1 MPSPRS
7 KGPNMCPMGAVGVI
21 GQLDGP
27 LRWSDSWIC
36 SELAL
41 RNAMEAGGIDYC
53 DWMEGTYPPDLRSI
67 LAYEV

>member
-7 KGPNMCPMGAVGVI
+7 NGPNRCPLGETGAEEGGFPI
-21 GQLDGP
+21 
-27 LRWSDSWIC
+27 SWIC

-41 RNAMEAGGIDYC
+41 RRAMDFGGIDVY
-53 DWMEGTYPPDLRSI
+53 DWVTGTYPPDLRSI

>member
-27 LRWSDSWIC
+27 LRWSHAAEAFARAFDGWI
-36 SELAL
+36 STTDRLS
-41 RNAMEAGGIDYC
+41 
-53 DWMEGTYPPDLRSI
+53 GTYPPDLGSI
-67 LAYEV
+67 FAYEV

>member
-1 MPSPRS
+1 MPSPTS
-7 KGPNMCPMGAVGVI
+7 DGPNRCPLGETGAVEAVFS
-21 GQLDGP
+21 L
-27 LRWSDSWIC
+27 SWFC

-67 LAYEV
+67 FAYEV

>member
-1 MPSPRS
+1 MPSPMS
-7 KGPNMCPMGAVGVI
+7 DGPNRCPLGETGAEEVGF
-21 GQLDGP
+21 P
-27 LRWSDSWIC
+27 LSWIC

-41 RNAMEAGGIDYC
+41 RYAMEAGGIDYC

>member
-1 MPSPRS
+1 MPAPTSY
-7 KGPNMCPMGAVGVI
+7 GPNRCPLGETGAEEAGF
-21 GQLDGP
+21 P
-27 LRWSDSWIC
+27 LSWIC

-67 LAYEV
+67 LAFEV